1 MLISGPNDG
10 IMIPVPQYPI
20 YSALIV
26 SYGGKMVNYYL
37 YEPNGWTLDV
47 TELEASYKNAK
58 DWGINVKAI
67 TVINPG
73 NPTG

>member
-20 YSALIV
+20 YSALIT

-58 DWGINVKAI
+58 D
-67 TVINPG
+67 
-73 NPTG
+73 

>member
-1 MLISGPNDG
+1 MLISSPNDG

-20 YSALIV
+20 YSALIT

-37 YEPNGWTLDV
+37 NEQKGWALEPS
-47 TELEASYKNAK
+47 ELEASFKNAK
-58 DWGINVKAI
+58 DRGVNIKAI